1 MYYIVHRKA
10 HSVALQDNR
19 LIIGLLS
26 TLQYYLPY
34 VYNPILIKSIKETRI
49 NLFTLIYYHIWMI
62 YFLTRMA
69 LSEDVR
75 EWLTVNLC
83 RLRFVGAGG
92 QRSLTDEILDDLA

>member
-1 MYYIVHRKA
+1 
-10 HSVALQDNR
+10 VALQDNR

-49 NLFTLIYYHIWMI
+49 NLFTLIYMIDINYHIWMI

-75 EWLTVNLC
+75 EWLTMNLC